1 MSNRPELNPSIIEV
15 IIIALITAP
24 ESQLSPRLKKESAI
38 FFSISRT
45 PTQTYDYIQ
54 RISEQ
59 PITEASPFVKSLCAM
74 ERFYHRPAE

>member
-1 MSNRPELNPSIIEV
+1 VRFKSHPRYSFNLGWDFQ
-15 IIIALITAP
+15 ITAP